1 MTARDPER
9 DWIEFWE
16 DICTT
21 DTGDLDIAQIKRE
34 LSDFKMVMGQV
45 ALVYD
50 HITGGRIT
58 KPSTEAQ
65 MVIAVA
71 DDEFDERLNEALEA
85 VQKAH

>member
-1 MTARDPER
+1 MTGRDPER

-21 DTGDLDIAQIKRE
+21 DTGDLDLAQIKKE
-34 LSDFKMVMGQV
+34 LSDFRMVMGQV
-45 ALVYD
+45 SLVYD
-50 HITGGRIT
+50 HITGGKIT
-58 KPSTEAQ
+58 KPNTEAET
-65 MVIAVA
+65 VIAMA